1 MASFIKV
8 EEIFKP
14 NKEKHQQYK
23 NIMISINE
31 FIKTKHLTEDLL
43 KFLNKR
49 VETIGFEDSMV
60 LILIYVIAKYGK
72 PLIKIV

>member
-1 MASFIKV
+1 MVCSIEACVASFIKV

-23 NIMISINE
+23 KYHDIYQRIYHQ
-31 FIKTKHLTEDLL
+31 TKHLTEDLL

-60 LILIYVIAKYGK
+60 LI
-72 PLIKIV
+72 